1 MSTYVFMKI
10 LESAPNRYDKGISL
24 LSFGKLDKAY
34 NRLLTPVKEGQI
46 VLDMG
51 CGTGALTLKAASRG
65 ARVTGMDI
73 NPQMLDIARKHA
85 EALQLTQ
92 NIQFLE
98 AGVAEMES
106 IESESLD
113 VVMSGLCFSEL
124 SEDEQIYALK
134 QVNRIL
140 KPGGLLLLADET
152 IARNF
157 FLKLLNFTLRLIV
170 KTITYILTQTS
181 THAVK
186 HLPEKVKQAGFKIE
200 STRYNK
206 TQDFIEIKAFKPK
219 VSRL

>member
-10 LESAPNRYDKGISL
+10 LESAPNRYDKGINL

-34 NRLLTPVKEGQI
+34 DRLLAPIQEGQN
-46 VLDMG
+46 VLDIG
-51 CGTGALTLKAASRG
+51 CGTGALTLKAAGRG
-65 ARVTGMDI
+65 TRVTGMDI
-73 NPQMLDIARKHA
+73 NPQMLDIARKRA

-92 NIQFLE
+92 SIQFLE

-106 IESESLD
+106 IESGTLD

-124 SEDEQIYALK
+124 SEDEQTYALK
-134 QVNRIL
+134 QINRIL

-157 FLKLLNFTLRLIV
+157 FLKLLSFSVRLTV

-181 THAVK
+181 THAVR
-186 HLPEKVKQAGFKIE
+186 HLPEKVTQAGFQIE

-206 TQDFIEIKAFKPK
+206 MQDFIELKAIKPK
-219 VSRL
+219 ASKS

>member
-1 MSTYVFMKI
+1 MSTYAFMKI
-10 LESAPNRYDKGISL
+10 LESAPNRYDKGINL
-24 LSFGKLDKAY
+24 LSFGKLGKAY
-34 NRLLTPVKEGQI
+34 DRLLASIKEGQN
-46 VLDMG
+46 VLDIG

-65 ARVTGMDI
+65 ARVTGLDI

-92 NIQFLE
+92 NIQLLE

-124 SEDEQIYALK
+124 SEDEQNYALK

-157 FLKLLNFTLRLIV
+157 FLKLLSFSVRLTV

-181 THAVK
+181 THAVRN
-186 HLPEKVKQAGFKIE
+186 LPEKVQHAGFKIE

-206 TQDFIEIKAFKPK
+206 MQDFIELKAIKPK
-219 VSRL
+219 TIDS